1 MKELVLE
8 LLGAGSVFLFFRASQ
23 VKPQGSRDR
32 QWGPEEEEGEL
43 LCTKSPKV
51 FLPWDVV
58 VATLDIY
65 PSEEIL
71 RNVDKALCAKILIVI
86 VLL

>member
-32 QWGPEEEEGEL
+32 Q
-43 LCTKSPKV
+43 
-51 FLPWDVV
+51 
-58 VATLDIY
+58 
-65 PSEEIL
+65 
-71 RNVDKALCAKILIVI
+71 
-86 VLL
+86 